1 MSDFSDSDKNS
12 PSIAISLKEATLFA
26 LSPMKLYKL
35 WIVLKAFFQFS
46 TKDNE
51 SHRDTCKKFKKSLTN
66 LTNQYFISATFR
78 TCSFISFSSFNDNKI
93 RCKYYN
99 KKKKRYKYY
108 NKHIAA
114 RNNGNVQSHDE
125 EESKLNSTI
134 YADSGAHTLTHD
146 KIIKRS
152 IQ

>member
-78 TCSFISFSSFNDNKI
+78 TCFFISFSSFSDNKI

-99 KKKKRYKYY
+99 KKKK
-108 NKHIAA
+108 
-114 RNNGNVQSHDE
+114 
-125 EESKLNSTI
+125 ST
-134 YADSGAHTLTHD
+134 
-146 KIIKRS
+146 S
-152 IQ
+152 ITISTSQLVTMVMFNHMTKKKVNWTVPFTRTVVLIHLHMTK